1 VNDLLQ
7 AALLGLIE
15 GVTEFLPISSTGHLL
30 IAEHWL
36 GERSELFNVAIQA
49 GAILASVLVFWPRL
63 VELLR
68 DIRLPESR
76 AYIARL
82 ALAFAVTVVGGLVAK
97 KLGLEL
103 PKTVAPVAAALI
115 VGGVLMLWIERLIAG
130 RAPSS
135 QATWAVAAWVGIGQ
149 LVAAIFPGTSR
160 SAASIF
166 AAMLGGMNSRLAAT
180 EFSFLVG
187 IPTMFAAT
195 GYEFLKL
202 RGANA
207 GSAGAA
213 AEDWPALIVAFVVAT
228 VVAYIAVRWL
238 LRYVQTHR
246 FTAFAWYRIAA
257 GLLLLALVR

>member
-1 VNDLLQ
+1 MNDLLQ

-15 GVTEFLPISSTGHLL
+15 GIPEFLPISSTGHLL

-63 VELLR
+63 AELLR

-76 AYIARL
+76 DYLGKL
-82 ALAFAVTVVGGLVAK
+82 ALAFALTAAGGFVAK
-97 KLGLEL
+97 KLGVAL
-103 PKTVAPVAAALI
+103 PETVAPVAAALI
-115 VGGVLMLWIERLIAG
+115 IGGVVMLLIERLVAA
-130 RAPSS
+130 RASTTTV
-135 QATWAVAAWVGIGQ
+135 ATWPVAVAGGCGQ
-149 LVAAIFPGTSR
+149 LVAAVFPGTSR

-166 AAMLGGMNSRLAAT
+166 AAMLAGMNSRPAAT

-202 RGANA
+202 RHSGA
-207 GSAGAA
+207 SAH
-213 AEDWPALIVAFVVAT
+213 EDWPALAVAFVVAT
-228 VVAYIAVRWL
+228 VVAYLAVRWL
-238 LRYVQTHR
+238 LRYLQTHR

-257 GLLLLALVR
+257 GLVLLAIVR